1 MRDSRILKVVKDKK
15 LLPEDKLRQA
25 IQYKKKLGSKTS
37 LADVMVKLG
46 FVSEK
51 QMSELVAESESIPVL
66 DIAELEI
73 DFEAM
78 DKLPLEFLRKH
89 EIIPLVDDKGKIL
102 LAMVEPV
109 DFETLEEVQFMTNCL
124 VETTLAPRNQ
134 IRKAVE
140 EYYALSPHERKA
152 RVREA
157 ATEPAT
163 EPKPIPQSPYLAE
176 VLAEILME
184 RGLVTREEIA
194 ARLKTRE
201 L

>member
-25 IQYKKKLGSKTS
+25 IRYKKKLGSKAK
-37 LADVMVKLG
+37 LADIMVKLG

-51 QMSELVAESESIPVL
+51 QMSELVAESESIPVV
-66 DIAELEI
+66 DIAEHEI

-78 DKLPLEFLRKH
+78 DKLPREFLRKH
-89 EIIPLVDDKGKIL
+89 GIIPLADDKGKVL
-102 LAMVEPV
+102 LAMAEPV

-157 ATEPAT
+157 AAEPAT

-184 RGLVTREEIA
+184 RGLVTREEIT